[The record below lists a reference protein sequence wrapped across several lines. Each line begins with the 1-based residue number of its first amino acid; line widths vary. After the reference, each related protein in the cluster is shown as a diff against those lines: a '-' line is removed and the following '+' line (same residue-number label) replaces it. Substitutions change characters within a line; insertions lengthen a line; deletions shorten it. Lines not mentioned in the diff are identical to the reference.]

1 MRDGWL
7 KMNLKYRIRED
18 RSFVVLHCIFPK
30 ALILEKAKKAGTKSL
45 GGFSIDDAIL
55 AAFELGANE
64 ATESIRNML
73 QVDDN
78 LCWDENEEDY
88 DDEEDF

>member
-7 KMNLKYRIRED
+7 KMNLKYRMRD
-18 RSFVVLHCIFPK
+18 DKNFDVLHCIFSK
-30 ALILEKAKKAGTKSL
+30 EAILEEAKKAGNKSL

-55 AAFELGANE
+55 AAFELGANK
-64 ATESIRNML
+64 ATESVRNIL

-78 LCWDENEEDY
+78 LCEFEEFE
-88 DDEEDF
+88 DEEDF

>member
-7 KMNLKYRIRED
+7 KMNLKYRMRD
-18 RSFVVLHCIFPK
+18 DKNFDVLHCIFSK
-30 ALILEKAKKAGTKSL
+30 EAILEDAKKAGTKSL

-55 AAFELGANE
+55 AAFELGANK

-73 QVDDN
+73 QIDDN
-78 LCWDENEEDY
+78 LCEFEEFE
-88 DDEEDF
+88 DEEDF

>member
-7 KMNLKYRIRED
+7 KMNLKYQIRED
-18 RSFVVLHCIFPK
+18 RSFVMLHCIFSK
-30 ALILEKAKKAGTKSL
+30 ALILEKAKKAGNKSL

-55 AAFELGANE
+55 AAFELGANK
-64 ATESIRNML
+64 ATDSVRNIL

-78 LCWDENEEDY
+78 LCEFEEFE
-88 DDEEDF
+88 DEEDF

>member
-18 RSFVVLHCIFPK
+18 KSFVVLHCIFSK
-30 ALILEKAKKAGTKSL
+30 ELILEEAKKAGTKSL

-55 AAFELGANE
+55 AAFELGANK
-64 ATESIRNML
+64 ATDNIQKML

-78 LCWDENEEDY
+78 LCWDEEEFE
-88 DDEEDF
+88 DEEEF

>member
-7 KMNLKYRIRED
+7 KMNLKYQMRDEKNFD
-18 RSFVVLHCIFPK
+18 VLHCIFSK
-30 ALILEKAKKAGTKSL
+30 EAILEEAKKAGNKSL

-55 AAFELGANE
+55 AAFELGANK
-64 ATESIRNML
+64 ATDSVRNIL

-78 LCWDENEEDY
+78 LCEFEEFE
-88 DDEEDF
+88 DEEDF